1 MDKYLKIII
10 NLQQKVVQTY
20 YCTIFSCTN
29 FFLSYYHQQPLD
41 FFIYACY
48 IIYVTNLQKQWMRR
62 ILCQEATKKNFFSE
76 DIITF
81 YHKRLHLEF
90 SKKWKNLCKMKPFSL
105 FFLFTFSFI
114 GKWWLKFLCKLIR
127 YQIEMYYLGTKWLLK
142 VKEKKGF
149 L

>member
-20 YCTIFSCTN
+20 YCTIFSCRK

-90 SKKWKNLCKMKPFSL
+90 SKNWKLVQNEAIFT

-127 YQIEMYYLGTKWLLK
+127 YQIEMYYLGTKWWLS
-142 VKEKKGF
+142 
-149 L
+149 

>member
-10 NLQQKVVQTY
+10 NLQQKIVQTY

-29 FFLSYYHQQPLD
+29 FFYHIITNNPWIFL
-41 FFIYACY
+41 YACY

-90 SKKWKNLCKMKPFSL
+90 SKKWKNLCKMKPYSL
-105 FFLFTFSFI
+105 FFF
-114 GKWWLKFLCKLIR
+114 
-127 YQIEMYYLGTKWLLK
+127 YLHSLLS
-142 VKEKKGF
+142 EK
-149 L
+149 

>member
-90 SKKWKNLCKMKPFSL
+90 SKKWKLVQNEAI
-105 FFLFTFSFI
+105 FTFFSIYILFYR
-114 GKWWLKFLCKLIR
+114 KNDA
-127 YQIEMYYLGTKWLLK
+127 
-142 VKEKKGF
+142 
-149 L
+149 

>member
-20 YCTIFSCTN
+20 YCTIFSCRK
-29 FFLSYYHQQPLD
+29 FFLSYYHQQSLD

-90 SKKWKNLCKMKPFSL
+90 SKNWKNLQSEAI
-105 FFLFTFSFI
+105 FTFFPFFSSIYILFYRKMMI
-114 GKWWLKFLCKLIR
+114 KISLQAYKISNWDVLFR
-127 YQIEMYYLGTKWLLK
+127 YQM
-142 VKEKKGF
+142 VA
-149 L
+149 

>member
-20 YCTIFSCTN
+20 YCTIFSCRK

-62 ILCQEATKKNFFSE
+62 ILCQETTKKNFFSE

-105 FFLFTFSFI
+105 FFHFFSSIYILFYR
-114 GKWWLKFLCKLIR
+114 KNDA
-127 YQIEMYYLGTKWLLK
+127 
-142 VKEKKGF
+142 
-149 L
+149 